1 MTYTEYTPEQYEQA
15 LVAAGFR
22 RSLIP
27 GHVVTTLKNGHIA
40 HFCEAAS
47 QDDFGFGS
55 YRSILADLC
64 GQRAFENEQN
74 EKPGKCTGIHG
85 HGTG

>member
-15 LVAAGFR
+15 LVEAGFH
-22 RSLIP
+22 RSLMP
-27 GHVVTTLKNGHIA
+27 GHVVTTLKNGTVA

-47 QDDFGFGS
+47 QDDYGFGA

-64 GQRAFENEQN
+64 EQRAWENEQN
-74 EKPGKCTGIHG
+74 EKPGKRGKIHG